1 MVHKS
6 RLCGWNVQAS
16 DMAVPMTLEVHGAH
30 LRRTS
35 APRRTVSARAK
46 RPQMS
51 RCASKAVAKA
61 QTAERTPAQAQEEE
75 FAALAQV
82 CAVLG
87 SQWGDEG
94 KGKLVDVL
102 AQKYDVVARGQGG
115 ANAGHTIYDSD
126 GNQYKLHLMPSGV
139 LNPNAQCIIGN
150 GVVVN
155 LPSLFEEIK
164 GLEERGI
171 CCKGRVLVSDR
182 AHLLFDFHKEVDG
195 LREEE
200 LAGKKI
206 GTTKRGIGPC
216 YSNKAIRNGIRVG
229 DLNHPD
235 VFAEKL
241 ARLVDEN
248 RKRFAGSFDLDV
260 EAEVAAYKEYFEE
273 LRPYIGDSVHVINQ
287 AYSEGKRILVEGANA
302 TMLDLDFGTYPYV
315 TSSNPSI
322 GGVCTG
328 LGLSP
333 HKFGCVIG
341 VAKAYTTRVGEGPY
355 PTELFGEMAERV
367 REEGGEYGTTTGR
380 PRRCG
385 WLDVVALDYAC
396 TINGFTH
403 LNITKLD
410 VLSVLDE
417 IKLGVA
423 YKAPNGDVLPAFPS
437 DLTLL
442 EQVEVVYE
450 TLPGWKS
457 DISKC
462 RAWSDLPAAA
472 QAYVRRV
479 EELTGVECRW
489 IGVGPGREA
498 LITKDE

>member
-1 MVHKS
+1 
-6 RLCGWNVQAS
+6 
-16 DMAVPMTLEVHGAH
+16 MAVPMALEVHGTH
-30 LRRTS
+30 LKRTS
-35 APRRTVSARAK
+35 VPRKTAGARAKHPQAPRR
-46 RPQMS
+46 
-51 RCASKAVAKA
+51 ASKAVAKA
-61 QTAERTPAQAQEEE
+61 QTTERTPAQAQEEE

-139 LNPNAQCIIGN
+139 LNPDAQCIIGN

-164 GLEERGI
+164 GLEGRGI

-462 RAWSDLPAAA
+462 RTWSDLPAAA